1 MLVVAMRFE
10 LSRETEYSAALS
22 ASVYQDMKG
31 FHRLDSTLSHQ
42 GSIGNVSWHVHV
54 LTLAKAP
61 SPADDV
67 TQVGFGYKRVDSI
80 NGLVHWKV
88 QTEWTI
94 GSGVCWGEMGQW
106 WHEFERYVFSWAPP
120 LFLHPICHE
129 VSHCVLWHSSYHN
142 ALPHHTGP
150 EGTEPNGHGWK
161 SLKQWTEINP
171 LHLRCFFECFILS
184 QKQVRTRIYD
194 RPTRHR

>member
-1 MLVVAMRFE
+1 
-10 LSRETEYSAALS
+10 
-22 ASVYQDMKG
+22 MKG

-67 TQVGFGYKRVDSI
+67 TQVEFGYKRVDSI

-106 WHEFERYVFSWAPP
+106 FHEFERCVFSWAPP

-129 VSHCVLWHSSYHN
+129 VSHCVLWHSSYCN
-142 ALPHHTGP
+142 TLPHHTGP

-171 LHLRCFFECFILS
+171 LHLRCLFECFILS
-184 QKQVRTRIYD
+184 QKQVRASMYD

>member
-1 MLVVAMRFE
+1 MLLVAMRLE

-22 ASVYQDMKG
+22 VSVYRDMKG

-80 NGLVHWKV
+80 NGLVH
-88 QTEWTI
+88 
-94 GSGVCWGEMGQW
+94 
-106 WHEFERYVFSWAPP
+106 
-120 LFLHPICHE
+120 
-129 VSHCVLWHSSYHN
+129 
-142 ALPHHTGP
+142 
-150 EGTEPNGHGWK
+150 
-161 SLKQWTEINP
+161 
-171 LHLRCFFECFILS
+171 
-184 QKQVRTRIYD
+184 
-194 RPTRHR
+194 